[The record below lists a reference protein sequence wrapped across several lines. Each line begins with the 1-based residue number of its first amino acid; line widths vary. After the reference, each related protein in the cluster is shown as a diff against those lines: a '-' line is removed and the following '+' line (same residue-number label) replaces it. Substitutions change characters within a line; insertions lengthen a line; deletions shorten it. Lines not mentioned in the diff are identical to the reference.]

1 MNLMHIKN
9 IINEY
14 LISNWRRDLLNVGLG
29 IGICAF
35 AFTLFSLRGLT
46 LACTVVVLLVTSRM
60 FWKLGTPS
68 SAIQYITIP
77 ASTAE
82 KWLGNI
88 LIVNIYVVLLTF
100 AAAVIGS
107 TAGYFVRPLL
117 FEETYSLSGPYLAW
131 IRGYSGS
138 KLFTIFTWISVF
150 FFGSVYFRR
159 KAAVKTCVTILV
171 AFIALFI
178 LVLATLLIN
187 IGPHGM
193 WSYQGAE
200 VADKVVKFP
209 WRWIINIVIMVYF
222 YGLSYLRLRETEA

>member
-14 LISNWRRDLLNVGLG
+14 LISNWRRDLLSIGLSV
-29 IGICAF
+29 GICAF
-35 AFTLFSLRGLT
+35 ALT
-46 LACTVVVLLVTSRM
+46 LLSISGLALVCTVVVLLVAARM
-60 FWKLGTPS
+60 FWKLGTQS

-107 TAGYFVRPLL
+107 TAAYFVRPL
-117 FEETYSLSGPYLAW
+117 FISETYSLSEPYLAW
-131 IRGYSGS
+131 IRDLSGS
-138 KLFTIFTWISVF
+138 TILTFFTWISVF

-171 AFIALFI
+171 GFIALFI

-200 VADKVVKFP
+200 AADRVVNFP
-209 WRWIINIVIMVYF
+209 WRWIIDSVIIAYF

>member
-1 MNLMHIKN
+1 MHIKN

-14 LISNWRRDLLNVGLG
+14 LISNWRRDLLSIGLSA
-29 IGICAF
+29 GICAF
-35 AFTLFSLRGLT
+35 TLT
-46 LACTVVVLLVTSRM
+46 LLNSSDLAMVCTIVVLLVASRM

-88 LIVNIYVVLLTF
+88 LIVNVYAVLLTF
-100 AAAVIGS
+100 TAAVIGS
-107 TAGYFVRPLL
+107 TAAYFVRPL
-117 FEETYSLSGPYLAW
+117 FINETYSLSEPYMEW
-131 IRGYSGS
+131 IRNLSAS
-138 KLFTIFTWISVF
+138 QILTFFTWISVF

-171 AFIALFI
+171 GFIALFI

-193 WSYQGAE
+193 WSYQGEE
-200 VADKVVKFP
+200 VAYRVVTWS
-209 WRWIINIVIMVYF
+209 WRWVIDSVIIAYF